1 MISNSVGSLVSFE
14 RFAVQ
19 FAVSIVIKVGRID
32 MAWQGILGKT
42 KQMGIQLEETAELIV
57 KLLELE
63 ISPAEIKP
71 DELLFGDGLGLDS
84 IDGLE
89 IAMELSERYNIDA
102 ETESEENP
110 EIFATLRTMTDYINR
125 KIK

>member
-1 MISNSVGSLVSFE
+1 MVSNSASSLVSSE

-19 FAVSIVIKVGRID
+19 FDVSIVMKVGRIE

-42 KQMGIQLEETAELIV
+42 RKMGIQLEETAELIV

-63 ISPAEIKP
+63 ISPTEIKP

-89 IAMELSERYNIDA
+89 IAMELSERYSIDA

-125 KIK
+125 KIR

>member
-1 MISNSVGSLVSFE
+1 
-14 RFAVQ
+14 
-19 FAVSIVIKVGRID
+19 
-32 MAWQGILGKT
+32 
-42 KQMGIQLEETAELIV
+42 MGIQLEETAELIV

-63 ISPAEIKP
+63 ISPTEIKP

-89 IAMELSERYNIDA
+89 IAMELSERYSIDA

-110 EIFATLRTMTDYINR
+110 
-125 KIK
+125 